1 MRATKRV
8 CGRAIGL
15 ADVVRE
21 WRARSAGIPDGQ
33 ANWLVH
39 CCVFVPHATARPLS
53 AVGKDE
59 ESPMTHF
66 AHAPS
71 RRDFVRVAAG
81 LAVFPMIGN
90 REVERVLAPRRSRV
104 ALVRTSDRKRGV
116 TEALKLMDLRS
127 VAGKRVV
134 LKPNFNSAD
143 EAPASTHG
151 DTLTQLVRELQ
162 ELGARSITLGESSGP
177 PQTKGVMDKK
187 GIFDIARDLRFD
199 VVDYEQIGDNDWVQF
214 PATGTHWP
222 EGFALPRLIVAS
234 EYTVS
239 TCCLKTHGSGG
250 VFTMSLKLSV
260 GLSPKPI
267 RRTMHRS
274 PDMRRMIA
282 ELNTGY
288 KPQLIVLDGVAAF
301 TDGGPSRGEL
311 KPGNVMI
318 AGDDRVA
325 VDAVGLAMLKH
336 LGANEAIMSRG
347 IFQQEQIAR
356 AVELGLGAA
365 GPDSIE
371 IVTAADAESRSC
383 ADSLRKI
390 LAQG

>member
-1 MRATKRV
+1 MMRS
-8 CGRAIGL
+8 
-15 ADVVRE
+15 
-21 WRARSAGIPDGQ
+21 ARS
-33 ANWLVH
+33 
-39 CCVFVPHATARPLS
+39 
-53 AVGKDE
+53 
-59 ESPMTHF
+59 
-66 AHAPS
+66 PS
-71 RRDFVRVAAG
+71 RRDFVRAAAAG
-81 LAVFPMIGN
+81 LVVLPVLDTRDFA
-90 REVERVLAPRRSRV
+90 RVLAPRRSKV

-116 TEALKLMDLRS
+116 TDVLKLMDLRN

-143 EAPASTHG
+143 ETPASTHG

-162 ELGARSITLGESSGP
+162 ERGARSITLGESSGP
-177 PQTKGVMDKK
+177 PQTKGVMEKK

-199 VVDYEQIGDNDWVQF
+199 VVDYEQIGGNDWVHF
-214 PATGTHWP
+214 SGAGTHWP
-222 EGFALPRLIVAS
+222 EGFDLPRLVVAS
-234 EYTVS
+234 EYNVS
-239 TCCLKTHGSGG
+239 TCCLKTHGAGG

-356 AVELGLGAA
+356 AVELGLGAP

-371 IVTAADAESRSC
+371 IVTADAESQAC
-383 ADSLRKI
+383 ADALRVI